1 MSKSSS
7 LPKIVDSIS
16 SFWSPH
22 LAATVNDHHIKL
34 AKIDGAFI
42 WHAHPNSDE
51 LFYLISGKLTLE
63 IEDVDGKVVQEVLA
77 VGDMFTVPKGIRHKP
92 VAENAVI
99 MMIEK
104 EGTVNTGD
112 QIDSGR
118 TKEVRDAR
126 VGTAG

>member
-1 MSKSSS
+1 MTTSSS
-7 LPKIVDSIS
+7 LPQIIDSIS

-22 LAATVNDHHIKL
+22 LAATVNDHHIKV

-63 IEDVDGKVVQEVLA
+63 LEDPNGKVVENVLA
-77 VGDMFTVPKGIRHKP
+77 VGDMFTVPKGVRHKP

-99 MMIEK
+99 MMVEK

-112 QIDSGR
+112 QVDSDR
-118 TKEVRDAR
+118 TKQVTDAR
-126 VGTAG
+126 TGA

>member
-1 MSKSSS
+1 MTTSSS
-7 LPKIVDSIS
+7 LPQIIDSIS

-22 LAATVNDHHIKL
+22 LAATVNDHHIKV

-63 IEDVDGKVVQEVLA
+63 LEDPNGKVVENVLA
-77 VGDMFTVPKGIRHKP
+77 VGDMFTVPKGVRHKP

-99 MMIEK
+99 MMVEK

-112 QIDSGR
+112 QVDSDR
-118 TKEVRDAR
+118 TKQVTDAR
-126 VGTAG
+126 AGA